1 MIKINKVFLQM
12 VEYLDIFTLNKHNFD
27 KNNIHRRDFEVCHN
41 NRFIKKEMIDMNDMV
56 ERIANQNIQ
65 LVKKN

>member
-1 MIKINKVFLQM
+1 M
-12 VEYLDIFTLNKHNFD
+12 VECLEIFTLYKNNFD

-41 NRFIKKEMIDMNDMV
+41 NRFIKKEMIDINDMV
-56 ERIANQNIQ
+56 ERIANKNLQ